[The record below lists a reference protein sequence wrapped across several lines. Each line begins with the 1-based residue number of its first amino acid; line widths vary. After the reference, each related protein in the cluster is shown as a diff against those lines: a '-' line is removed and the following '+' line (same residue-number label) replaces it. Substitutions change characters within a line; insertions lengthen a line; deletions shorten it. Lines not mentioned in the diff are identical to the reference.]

1 MKSTVHAIM
10 PDAGNSHVRFDE
22 RTCIPKSSVRSALLS
37 NIKQTAAVIITVMVV
52 CLAQSASAGIASAT
66 SSTMASFSSFAASSV
81 QTPTGLDGGFHSFV
95 SQTVETDTLT
105 QFNSREPRGT
115 KIILR

>member
-22 RTCIPKSSVRSALLS
+22 RTCIPMSSVRSALLS
-37 NIKQTAAVIITVMVV
+37 NIKQTAAVIITVSVV
-52 CLAQSASAGIASAT
+52 CLVRPTSAGIASAT
-66 SSTMASFSSFAASSV
+66 SSTMASFNSFATSSA

-95 SQTVETDTLT
+95 SQSFETDTLP

-115 KIILR
+115 TIIFR